1 MWRHAGILRAIMERG
16 ARVIPSV
23 VCIIMRIVT
32 EQGAVMRIIRL
43 FERFVMAFLHCVKR
57 MGLVKIMICR

>member
-1 MWRHAGILRAIMERG
+1 M
-16 ARVIPSV
+16 IPSV

-57 MGLVKIMICR
+57 MGLVKIMIYE